1 MPNTSESGSRCHDEA
16 AEEEGP
22 CWYDLGSYQH
32 HDDARSWSS
41 LGDRHHQSTSS
52 AKSGSVGSNDESNV
66 ERGSYRGSSSAPSF
80 RVVGYASHH
89 AAHMVNGETKFPTA
103 TSYVSDAQRSDVAT
117 VCSGSVAEDIEVESV
132 VSQEDQIA
140 LAASSPSNH
149 RSRSFPGTN
158 RVVEFAGL
166 PATEPPDKYLM
177 HDRASPPH
185 VRDVNA
191 MGPPLSRALL
201 LRAEGGISSSRAGSV
216 KSFGST
222 GSELGESNTPRNAGT
237 SSNLSYGGGDD
248 GPFEN
253 ETDEAGSLDVET
265 HSIGTRSVHSQDDA
279 PPYGEDDGA
288 FDRQPSSMSIS
299 GAVTESRTAGT
310 LAEVERNVNGG
321 RQSPGGTIYKGRG
334 TRRYQG
340 RYMHLPLK
348 RFHHD
353 GVHLETYDNDDPHSA
368 HGRKRPY
375 VQQYDSRWN
384 DRQPEV
390 DESTKPRQRYRSRS
404 RSRSRSPAEDDRK
417 PSASNHVRPNPPHRA
432 SQSRATSRDHQRR
445 RGASYR

>member
-1 MPNTSESGSRCHDEA
+1 MPNTSETGSRGREEV

-22 CWYDLGSYQH
+22 CWYDLGSFH

-41 LGDRHHQSTSS
+41 HGGDRHRSTSS
-52 AKSGSVGSNDESNV
+52 AKSGSVGSNDEGNA
-66 ERGSYRGSSSAPSF
+66 ERGHYRGSSSATSF
-80 RVVGYASHH
+80 RAVGYASYH

-117 VCSGSVAEDIEVESV
+117 VCSGSVVEDIEVESV
-132 VSQEDQIA
+132 VSQEDHLA

-149 RSRSFPGTN
+149 RSRPFPGAN

-166 PATEPPDKYLM
+166 PAAEPPDKYPL
-177 HDRASPPH
+177 HDRSSPPQ
-185 VRDVNA
+185 VPDVNT

-201 LRAEGGISSSRAGSV
+201 LRAEGGASSSRAGSV

-222 GSELGESNTPRNAGT
+222 GSEPGESKTPRIACT

-253 ETDEAGSLDVET
+253 EMDEAGSLDVET

-279 PPYGEDDGA
+279 AAYGEDDVG
-288 FDRQPSSMSIS
+288 FDRQPSSLSIS
-299 GAVTESRTAGT
+299 DAVADSRTAGT

-353 GVHLETYDNDDPHSA
+353 GVHLEAFDGENPHSVHA
-368 HGRKRPY
+368 RKRPY
-375 VQQYDSRWN
+375 AEQYDSRWN
-384 DRQPEV
+384 DRQSES
-390 DESTKPRQRYRSRS
+390 DESNRGRQRFRS
-404 RSRSRSPAEDDRK
+404 RSRSRSPAEEDRK
-417 PSASNHVRPNPPHRA
+417 PSASNHSRSDQPHRA
-432 SQSRATSRDHQRR
+432 SHNRNTSRDRQRR
-445 RGASYR
+445 RGASNR